1 MVTYDELVDRLAV
14 DLAYL
19 DVRDFI
25 SLLGNDRAVQVI
37 QEPDGQHAELLAG
50 GPLEPAEQEA
60 LRQAGWRLGGTPK
73 RPIWTVDVPWPLTA
87 AAARGL
93 AQRIVDAAR
102 TLLAPNIDELEYDA
116 RNYNTWEPVDLPS
129 LGSFRRAPSPG

>member
-19 DVRDFI
+19 DVRDFV

-50 GPLEPAEQEA
+50 PLEPAEQEA
-60 LRQAGWRLGGTPK
+60 LRRAGWQLGGTAK

-87 AAARGL
+87 DTARAL
-93 AQRIVDAAR
+93 AGRIVDAAR
-102 TLLAPNIDELEYDA
+102 TLLAPDIDNLEYDA
-116 RNYNTWEPVDLPS
+116 RNYNTWDPVDLPS
-129 LGSFRRAPSPG
+129 LRSLRRAPSPR

>member
-19 DVRDFI
+19 DVRDFV

-50 GPLEPAEQEA
+50 PLEPAEQEA
-60 LRQAGWRLGGTPK
+60 LRRAGWQLGGTPK

-87 AAARGL
+87 EAARRL
-93 AQRIVDAAR
+93 AERIVDAAR
-102 TLLAPNIDELEYDA
+102 TLLAPDIDNLEYDA
-116 RNYNTWEPVDLPS
+116 RNYNTWDPVDLPS
-129 LGSFRRAPSPG
+129 LRDLRRAPSPR

>member
-19 DVRDFI
+19 DVRDFV

-50 GPLEPAEQEA
+50 PLEPAEQEA
-60 LRQAGWRLGGTPK
+60 LRRAGWQLGGTPK
-73 RPIWTVDVPWPLTA
+73 RPIWTVDVPWPPTA
-87 AAARGL
+87 DSARGL
-93 AQRIVDAAR
+93 AERIVDAAR
-102 TLLAPNIDELEYDA
+102 TLLAPDIDSLEYDA
-116 RNYNTWEPVDLPS
+116 RNYNTWDPVDLPS
-129 LGSFRRAPSPG
+129 LRDLRRAPSPR

>member
-19 DVRDFI
+19 DVRDFV

-50 GPLEPAEQEA
+50 PLEPAEQEA
-60 LRQAGWRLGGTPK
+60 LRRAGWQLGGTPK

-87 AAARGL
+87 ETARGL
-93 AQRIVDAAR
+93 AERIVDAAR
-102 TLLAPNIDELEYDA
+102 TLIAPDIDNLEYDA
-116 RNYNTWEPVDLPS
+116 RNYNTWDPVDLPS
-129 LGSFRRAPSPG
+129 LGSLRRAPSQR